1 MKKSKPAKITPSTEQ
16 KAILAVKKDTI
27 VISNPGT
34 GKTTTLAFKVLD
46 LLDRHVEPEK
56 IMCLT
61 FTTKAKK
68 EMQDK
73 LYKMAKGKYPESVI
87 IRVNVNTFH
96 GFASNYLINAGFITG
111 DVVGNNLLRYSI
123 LESFLDNKAL
133 HYDKNYIINH
143 LIGKLESAMR
153 HMKTFGIT
161 YDKINI
167 KKTQAIIQKN
177 YTPTPAYPKDALKIF
192 VEYFVEAYKHYES
205 KKNDGEIDFAD
216 MMLMFLDKH
225 QGEKFEYV
233 LVDEMQDM
241 NELQAEI
248 VNKISKNLFLVGD
261 SKQAIFGFQGGSIKN
276 FQKFEKHCKP
286 MLLSTNRRSTQE
298 ILDYAKKFFITYT
311 GQQTKYKKE
320 LQKFTSKDKGPLP
333 KIFSTKA
340 PFGKTVEL
348 IKANPNKSIGVIA
361 RTNKQIIKIS
371 KYLDAKNI
379 PYTTTTSQATTQEA
393 RVDLISFIKGILSDN
408 LSHKVSAAFSVFSP
422 FSLQEAFEFS
432 IEAKKKGVKTIPKL
446 DSWKI
451 TLHRDDLNKIF
462 SNTILPVCIS
472 KGSEWFATAVS
483 VKEQIDEYLILQ
495 NPTFE
500 GLFDFIAIGEQE
512 YPDSD
517 QKSGVTISTIHKA
530 KGREFDVTIYIPKI
544 VDPKGSFI
552 DVIST
557 SVFEALGI
565 DVQDEVLEESL
576 RMDFVAMTR
585 AKEKLFIITDDAYSG
600 LYHQDKFSKFATDS
614 KEEEKITTASMNSR
628 LTEAYSLFVAGKI
641 KESQKHRHKKETWIK
656 DLITQYFKNVDHFY
670 WSSIQSSPYDFL
682 KRSIINIPYDSGGTS
697 GSVGGTEFGNN
708 VHDAIQNILDGKA
721 KVSDYK
727 DDELKAIK
735 HAMQSLKI
743 LEKTYPGLKFKKS
756 EMYVKVAMS
765 DMTKYTK
772 NDGFYFS
779 GFIDAVFEHKDG
791 IILVDWKTNRTKGNN
806 ETVYKRQLAVYKKM
820 ISKEYKIPE
829 DKITTC
835 LIWIA
840 LRGGIRTGTFVSE
853 IVTGHGSGVY
863 STFEKHLQKI
873 LAWRDKPNEFLKEL
887 VKEEDKEENQP
898 IQGIIKDKLRSL
910 GIK

>member
-1 MKKSKPAKITPSTEQ
+1 MTMVSQKIMPSKEQ
-16 KAILAVKKDTI
+16 KAILAIKKDTI

-46 LLDRHVEPEK
+46 LLDSGVNPEE

-73 LYKMAKGKYPESVI
+73 LYEMAEGKYPESI
-87 IRVNVNTFH
+87 IIQVNVNTFH
-96 GFASNYLINAGFITG
+96 GFASNYLVDAGFISG

-133 HYDKNYIINH
+133 HYDKKYIINH
-143 LIGKLESAMR
+143 LIGKLESAIR

-161 YDKINI
+161 HDKINI

-177 YTPTPAYPKDALKIF
+177 YTPTPAYPKEALKIF
-192 VEYFVEAYKHYES
+192 VKYFVEAYKHYES
-205 KKNDGEIDFAD
+205 RKNDGEIDFAD

-225 QGEKFEYV
+225 KGEKFEHV

-248 VNKISKNLFLVGD
+248 VRKISKKLFLVGD

-276 FQKFEKHCKP
+276 FQTFEKQCKP
-286 MLLSTNRRSTQE
+286 MLLSTNRRSTQQ
-298 ILDYAKKFFITYT
+298 ILDYSKNFFITHT
-311 GQQTKYKKE
+311 GQKTKYKKE
-320 LQKFTSKDKGPLP
+320 LQNFTSSDTGPLP

-348 IKANPNKSIGVIA
+348 IKANPKKSIGVIA
-361 RTNKQIIKIS
+361 RTNKQIISIS

-379 PYTTTTSQATTQEA
+379 PYTTTTSQATTEEA
-393 RVDLISFIKGILSDN
+393 RVDLISFIKGMLSDS
-408 LSHKVSAAFSVFSP
+408 LPHKVSATFSVFSP
-422 FSLQEAFEFS
+422 FSLEEAFGFS
-432 IEAKKKGVKTIPKL
+432 LEAKKKGVKTIPKL

-451 TLHRDDLNKIF
+451 ALQRDDLNKIF

-483 VKEQIDEYLILQ
+483 VKEQIDEYLMTQ

-512 YPDSD
+512 YPDRD
-517 QKSGVTISTIHKA
+517 QKSGVMISTIHKA

-544 VDPKGSFI
+544 VDAKASFV

-557 SVFEALGI
+557 SVFETLGI
-565 DVQDEVLEESL
+565 DVQDEVLEESI

-585 AKEKLFIITDDAYSG
+585 AKEKLFIITDDTYLG
-600 LYHQDKFSKFATDS
+600 LFHQDKFSEFDTDS
-614 KEEEKITTASMNSR
+614 KEEEKITIASMNSR
-628 LTEAYSLFVAGKI
+628 LTEAYALFVAGKI
-641 KESQKHRHKKETWIK
+641 KEARLHRKKKETWIK
-656 DLITQYFKNVDHFY
+656 DLITQYFKNVDHFS
-670 WSSIQSSPYDFL
+670 WSSIKSSPYKFL
-682 KRSIINIPYDSGGTS
+682 KQVIIKIPYDAGGTT
-697 GSVGGTEFGNN
+697 GSVGGTEFGDS
-708 VHDAIQNILDGKA
+708 VHKAIQKILDGKA

-727 DDELKAIK
+727 EDELKAIK
-735 HAMQSLKI
+735 NAMASLKI
-743 LEKTYPGLKFKKS
+743 LEKTYPGFKFKKS
-756 EMYVKVAMS
+756 EQYVKVAMS

-772 NDGFYFS
+772 KDGFYFS
-779 GFIDAVFEHKDG
+779 GFIDVIFEHNDG
-791 IILVDWKTNRTKGNN
+791 IILVDWKTNRSKGSN
-806 ETVYKRQLAVYKKM
+806 ESVYKRQLAVYKKM
-820 ISKEYKIPE
+820 ISKQYKIPE
-829 DKITTC
+829 DKITIC
-835 LIWIA
+835 LIWLA
-840 LRGGIRTGTFVSE
+840 LRGGIRTGKFETE
-853 IVTGHGSGVY
+853 IVTGHGSKVY
-863 STFEKHLQKI
+863 STFEKHLQKV
-873 LAWRDKPNEFLKEL
+873 LTWRNKPNEFLKEL
-887 VKEEDKEENQP
+887 VQEDDDENEQP
-898 IQGIIKDKLRSL
+898 IQGIIKDKLKGL